1 MPTLKVIV
9 LIKAFIEEII
19 TLKMSLVESQRPTWA
34 EINLDNLAFN
44 FHSVKHFVDKKI
56 KYMAVVKA
64 DAYGHGAVECAKRLE
79 REGIDWFGVA
89 LPEEGLEL
97 RNSGITKLILCLGGF
112 WNGQEKLLLNY
123 QLTPVIYQIEK
134 AEMFNR
140 AAKERGTIADVHVK
154 IDTGMGRIGV
164 RFDEV
169 SEFAEK
175 LKEFKNLRLEGVMT
189 HFAAADNLREN
200 DFTNMQITRFYEAVK
215 TFEERGFRPV
225 YKDLANSP
233 GAIAH
238 SDSLGNMV
246 RLGGVLYGL
255 GGDVLPKEIEK
266 PALKAVLSLHSKI
279 THLKKVPKGET
290 LGYSRTFST
299 EKDSLIATIPI
310 GYQDGYSRVLSNIG
324 RAIVNQKYANV
335 VGRVSMDW
343 IILDISDIENVKV
356 NDEVILIGESEN
368 LQVSAEELAEKTGTI
383 SYEITCGISRR
394 VTRRYVESK

>member
-1 MPTLKVIV
+1 
-9 LIKAFIEEII
+9 
-19 TLKMSLVESQRPTWA
+19 MSLNEIQRPTWA
-34 EINLDNLAFN
+34 EINLENLAYN
-44 FHSVKHFVDKKI
+44 FHSVKSFVGEKI
-56 KYMAVVKA
+56 KYMAIVKA
-64 DAYGHGAVECAKRLE
+64 DAYGHGAVECARKLE

-97 RNSGITKLILCLGGF
+97 RNAGITKLILCLGGF
-112 WNGQEKLLLNY
+112 WNGQENLLLNH

-134 AEMFNR
+134 ADQFNR
-140 AAKERGTIADVHVK
+140 AAKSAGMVADIHVK
-154 IDTGMGRIGV
+154 IDTGMGRIGI

-169 SEFAEK
+169 QDFVQK
-175 LKEFKNLRLEGVMT
+175 LKEFNNLRVEGIMT

-200 DFTNMQITRFYEAVK
+200 DFTELQIERFYQAVK
-215 TFEERGFRPV
+215 IFEENGFRPI

-233 GAIAH
+233 GAVAH
-238 SDSLGNMV
+238 ENSRANLV

-266 PALKAVLSLHSKI
+266 PELKPVLSLRTKI

-290 LGYSRTFST
+290 LGYSRTFRT

-310 GYQDGYSRVLSNIG
+310 GYQDGYCRSLTNIG
-324 RAIVNQKYANV
+324 RAIVNGKFAKI

-343 IILDISDIENVKV
+343 TILDVTDIPDVKLD
-356 NDEVILIGESEN
+356 DEVILIGENNN
-368 LQVSAEELAEKTGTI
+368 LQISAEELAEKTGTI

-394 VTRRYVESK
+394 VTRRYVGSK